1 MYRLYILSIALFT
14 SFISVSTAHAQ
25 KKPDPPVSQLCTRS
39 SALDMI
45 EQQNAMAKTMD
56 SPVQRISVMLRVA
69 DMSWPYQQEKARAT
83 FIEAF
88 DLASQYFK
96 EAGDADRRDSRFHA
110 TRVPDQRFKV
120 LTAYAKRDSAA
131 ARKLSE
137 QLLDEQIRETADK
150 PATDTA
156 GSRKN
161 AEKLLNVAESLIA
174 TDQASA
180 VSFAR
185 ASLRHAAPLQLPGFL
200 YALAKVNKLA
210 AEQFY
215 EEALAAY
222 ASAPMDQ
229 FLYLSSFPF
238 GNPREAGEMPSYT
251 IYKVPDGFTPNFRL
265 QRLFVQRLL
274 ARTQTAL
281 EAPVDETPSPD
292 YRTSD
297 PAQMWMALS
306 RLEKQISQALP
317 DLGET
322 AKQAKDKLFALLS
335 ASSQRNVGR
344 IVSSDST
351 PKKSFEEQVEAALK
365 LADVDRRDQQLSF
378 AVTGASTNVTVEQ
391 VVNVIDKITDAN
403 VRSPLQNW
411 FYFFR
416 TQSLIK
422 DKNLVEARKLASKV
436 TELDQRAYLYSRIA
450 EESLKEAEDQIQ
462 ARELLNEIGDA
473 AAKAPNTVVTARAL
487 LALAYLYS
495 KIDANRGIEELANA
509 VKSINRLEAPDFS
522 QQSVIMK
529 IEGKT
534 FGSFAAYATPGFSPE
549 NAFREIGKLDFDG
562 SLAQAATFT
571 DKPLRALTTLALI
584 EPCLRQTTKA
594 KPKRGM

>member
-1 MYRLYILSIALFT
+1 MYKLTGLPMALAVIT
-14 SFISVSTAHAQ
+14 LSTATIAAQ
-25 KKPDPPVSQLCTRS
+25 KKSEPPISQLCTRS

-45 EQQNAMAKTMD
+45 QQQNAMAKTMD
-56 SPVQRISVMLRVA
+56 NPVQRIAVMLRAA
-69 DMSWPYQQEKARAT
+69 DMSWPYQREKARAT

-96 EAGDADRRDSRFHA
+96 EAGDADRRDSQFHV

-120 LTAYAKRDSAA
+120 ITAYAKRDSAA

-137 QLLDEQIRETADK
+137 QVLDEQTREATDK
-150 PATDTA
+150 PATDA
-156 GSRKN
+156 SGSRKN
-161 AEKLLNVAESLIA
+161 AEKLLLVAESLVA
-174 TDQASA
+174 TDQPSA

-185 ASLRHAAPLQLPGFL
+185 ASLRHAAPIHLPGFL
-200 YALAKVNKLA
+200 YALAKVNKVA

-222 ASAPMDQ
+222 ANAAMDQ

-238 GNPREAGEMPSYT
+238 GNNREAGEMPSYT
-251 IYKVPDGFTPNFRL
+251 FYKVPDGFTPNVRL

-274 ARTQTAL
+274 ARTQAAL

-292 YRTSD
+292 YRRSD

-306 RLEKQISQALP
+306 RLEKQINDGLP

-322 AKQAKDKLFALLS
+322 AKQARDKLYALLS
-335 ASSQRNVGR
+335 APSQRNVSR

-365 LADVDRRDQQLSF
+365 LTDVDRRDQQLTF
-378 AVTGASTNVTVEQ
+378 AVTGASANETVEQ
-391 VVNVIDKITDAN
+391 VVDVIDKISDAK
-403 VRSPLQNW
+403 VRAPLQNW

-422 DKNLVEARKLASKV
+422 DKNLAEARKVASKV

-450 EESLKEAEDQIQ
+450 EESLKEAEDQTQ
-462 ARELLNEIGDA
+462 ARELLNEIADA
-473 AAKAPNTVVTARAL
+473 AAKAPNTIVTARAL

-495 KIDANRGIEELANA
+495 KIDTNRSIEELANA
-509 VKSINRLEAPDFS
+509 VRSINRLEAPDFS
-522 QQSVIMK
+522 QQSVTMK

-534 FGSFAAYATPGFSPE
+534 FGSFAAYSTPGFSPE

-571 DKPLRALTTLALI
+571 DKPLRALSTLALI
-584 EPCLRQTTKA
+584 EPCLQEPTKA
-594 KPKRGM
+594 KPKR